1 MRRARSGVSGVR
13 TEASRPLERRGGSAV
28 RRSRGGRRVGR
39 EWPWGPGAPSAS
51 RAALTRCV
59 ASGAPPAPRS
69 RDGVHGGQHH
79 NETLGS
85 AASGALLQGREKLPV
100 KMRGLCAFLTFLTP
114 FRPAEL
120 LESLFPSL
128 EKSGLIPP
136 PRLLFTYSFS
146 PLPLC
151 PQVYKFKNSV
161 TYVSSSYLKDSLEEI
176 E

>member
-1 MRRARSGVSGVR
+1 M
-13 TEASRPLERRGGSAV
+13 
-28 RRSRGGRRVGR
+28 RRSRGGRREGLPTERVGR
-39 EWPWGPGAPSAS
+39 EWQWGPGAPSAS

-69 RDGVHGGQHH
+69 RDGVHGVQHH

-85 AASGALLQGREKLPV
+85 AASGALLQSREKPPV

-136 PRLLFTYSFS
+136 APTAFHIFFLSAALVPPSI
-146 PLPLC
+146 
-151 PQVYKFKNSV
+151 Q
-161 TYVSSSYLKDSLEEI
+161 I
-176 E
+176 

>member
-1 MRRARSGVSGVR
+1 MRRARSGASGVR

-69 RDGVHGGQHH
+69 RDGIHGVQHH

-85 AASGALLQGREKLPV
+85 AASGALLQSREKPPV

-136 PRLLFTYSFS
+136 APTAFHIFFLSAALV
-146 PLPLC
+146 PPIIQIL
-151 PQVYKFKNSV
+151 KFCNICFFFIS
-161 TYVSSSYLKDSLEEI
+161 
-176 E
+176 